1 MSYDPN
7 RHHRRSIRLPAWDY
21 RWPGAYFI
29 TVCTYR
35 RVPLFGDVVDGRM
48 QVSAFGRVVMEEW
61 DRTPT
66 IRPELTMDAFVVMP
80 DHIHGIVIITDV
92 SVGAQGPAPLRGR
105 KTRGG
110 RPKRQPRSLGA
121 FISGFKSAVTKR
133 INRMR
138 GTPRSPVW
146 QRNYWERIIRD
157 MDEMNAVRRY
167 IANNP
172 ARWGHDRSHP
182 AGHRM

>member
-66 IRPELTMDAFVVMP
+66 IRPELTMDAFV
-80 DHIHGIVIITDV
+80 GY
-92 SVGAQGPAPLRGR
+92 A
-105 KTRGG
+105 
-110 RPKRQPRSLGA
+110 RPYPRYCYHH
-121 FISGFKSAVTKR
+121 R
-133 INRMR
+133 IMC
-138 GTPRSPVW
+138 P
-146 QRNYWERIIRD
+146 
-157 MDEMNAVRRY
+157 
-167 IANNP
+167 
-172 ARWGHDRSHP
+172 
-182 AGHRM
+182 